1 MADTLVSKFQ
11 TIATSSGT
19 YDVFDEGSFVTTILS
34 FTVCN
39 TDTDNCAFYVY
50 IDPSGTATEDAG
62 GTNTYI
68 YDSQS
73 LPSGSTFEHTDKIV
87 LHANDGL
94 KLAMSSGNSSISI
107 SSTSLKQT

>member
-11 TIATSSGT
+11 TIATSTST
-19 YDVFDEGSFVTTILS
+19 YDIFDEGNFVTTILS
-34 FTVCN
+34 WTICN
-39 TDTDNCAFYVY
+39 TDTDDCVFEVY

-62 GTNTYI
+62 GTNSYI
-68 YDSQS
+68 YSSQS
-73 LPSGSTFEHTDKIV
+73 LPSGSTFEHTDKII

-94 KLAMSSGNSSISI
+94 KLGMLSGNSSISI